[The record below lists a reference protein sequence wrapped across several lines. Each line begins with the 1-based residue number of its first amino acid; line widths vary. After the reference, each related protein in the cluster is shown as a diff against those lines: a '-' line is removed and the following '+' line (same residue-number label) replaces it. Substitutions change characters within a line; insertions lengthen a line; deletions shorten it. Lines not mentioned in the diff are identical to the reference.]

1 MKHYQVSKELLKTM
15 RTAKFCCH
23 TFKIFHLLSSP
34 LVPTTA
40 TPEVPFVT
48 LGELPW
54 FHIFGSMLKVQLEKE
69 LLYLV
74 SMYEW
79 PHINYVKI
87 IPPLT
92 GVWYCKNF

>member
-1 MKHYQVSKELLKTM
+1 MYQYCCMKRYQVSKDLLKTM

-23 TFKIFHLLSSP
+23 TFNMFHLLSSP

-54 FHIFGSMLKVQLEKE
+54 FHIFGSMLKVQLEQKTFVIGFHV
-69 LLYLV
+69 LV
-74 SMYEW
+74 AAY
-79 PHINYVKI
+79 
-87 IPPLT
+87 
-92 GVWYCKNF
+92 

>member
-1 MKHYQVSKELLKTM
+1 MYQYCCMKRYQVNKELLKTM

-23 TFKIFHLLSSP
+23 IFKIFHLLSSP

-54 FHIFGSMLKVQLEKE
+54 FHIFCSMLKVQLEQKTFVIGFHV
-69 LLYLV
+69 LV
-74 SMYEW
+74 AAY
-79 PHINYVKI
+79 
-87 IPPLT
+87 
-92 GVWYCKNF
+92 